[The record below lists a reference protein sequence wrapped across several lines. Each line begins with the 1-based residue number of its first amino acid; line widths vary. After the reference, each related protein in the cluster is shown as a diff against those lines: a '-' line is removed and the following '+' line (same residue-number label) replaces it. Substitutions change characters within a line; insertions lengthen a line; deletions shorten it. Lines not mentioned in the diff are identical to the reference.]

1 MSYCEELTSEEIRK
15 GFYVGLKIVWEDNF
29 GSGETITSCSFD
41 LRQEEA
47 KREFE
52 SGHDIYTIISE
63 EPIFIGDLDI
73 VKLTDEEREDY
84 AFLMDRLG
92 LKNVKPGSALW
103 NLLTILKDRYWSTSV
118 YKNEDGKTCVD
129 YEVNYDRLT
138 MCFDTDGN
146 IIGLN

>member
-15 GFYVGLKIVWEDNF
+15 GFYVGLKIVWEDAF
-29 GSGETITSCSFD
+29 GSGETITSHSFD
-41 LRQEEA
+41 LKQEEA

-52 SGHDIYTIISE
+52 SKYVADTIISE

-92 LKNVKPGSALW
+92 LKDIKPGSALW

-118 YKNEDGKTCVD
+118 YKNENGRTCVD

-138 MCFDTDGN
+138 MCFDADGN
-146 IIGLN
+146 IIGLG